1 MVKIF
6 PGWGKSMCEGY
17 EGKQKDD
24 NVKEQGDYC
33 GWNRQSKKKGKLIRD
48 EVTEEA
54 EERKLVKD
62 KNFKWW

>member
-1 MVKIF
+1 
-6 PGWGKSMCEGY
+6 MCEGY

-24 NVKEQGDYC
+24 NVKKQGDYC
-33 GWNRQSKKKGKLIRD
+33 GWNRESKKKGKLVRD

-62 KNFKWW
+62 KIFK